1 MKKQISVV
9 KEEKYLGYL
18 IRNDLSDDA
27 TMLNVLKGVY
37 SRGNML
43 VRNFHMCDVKVKL
56 KLFETF
62 CSSFYCCSLWN
73 NFKLSTL
80 EKVRVGYNNVF
91 RALLNIDRRTSISH
105 TFVHYNVSSFQVLQR
120 KLIYS
125 LYKRIVASDNG
136 LVREIVNSV
145 HFSESRLYKH
155 WISKLYTF

>member
-1 MKKQISVV
+1 MLTPKLFRGITFPKMYFDKKQISVV

-18 IRNDLSDDA
+18 IRSDCSDDA

-43 VRNFHMCDVKVKL
+43 VRNFHKCDVEIKL

-80 EKVRVGYNNVF
+80 EKLRVGYNNVF
-91 RALLNIDRRTSISH
+91 RALLNLDRRTSISH
-105 TFVHYNVSSFQVLQR
+105 TFVQYNVSSFQVIQR

-125 LYKRIVASDNG
+125 LYRRVVASDNG
-136 LVREIVNSV
+136 LIMGNC
-145 HFSESRLYKH
+145 
-155 WISKLYTF
+155 